1 MPKYTFLNK
10 ESNDIEEYYF
20 NISSYDDFI
29 KDNPHLERYHEPGI
43 GPAMGDPVRLGIR
56 KPDSGFQE
64 VLSKIHAANYKSN
77 LSGKLS
83 RK

>member
-10 ESNDIEEYYF
+10 ETEQVEEFYF
-20 NISSYDDFI
+20 GINNYDQFV
-29 KDNPHLERYHEPGI
+29 KDNPHLERYFEQGN
-43 GPAMGDPVRLGIR
+43 GFAMGDSVRLGIR

-77 LSGKLS
+77 LAGKLS